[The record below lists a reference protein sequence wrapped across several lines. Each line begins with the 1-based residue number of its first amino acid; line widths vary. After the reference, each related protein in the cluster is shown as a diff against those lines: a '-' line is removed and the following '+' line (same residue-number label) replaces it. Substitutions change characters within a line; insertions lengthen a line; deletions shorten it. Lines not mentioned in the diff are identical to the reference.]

1 MIIHEV
7 LSQLEKASAPVIK
20 VLQAH
25 AAGKTL
31 VLGFKSGI
39 VLKEHRTAV
48 PARLLVING
57 AVIYKQDG
65 VSVTLGKYADLEIPV
80 DVLHSVEA
88 QEDSICLLLVAKPAI

>member
-7 LSQLEKASAPVIK
+7 LAQLEKANDPVIK

-31 VLGFKSGI
+31 VIGFKSGMI
-39 VLKEHRTAV
+39 LKEHRTAV
-48 PARLLVING
+48 PARLLVIDG
-57 AVIYKQDG
+57 SVTYKQEG
-65 VSVTLGKYADLEIPV
+65 VSITLAKYADLEIPV

-88 QEDSICLLLVAKPAI
+88 KEDSICLLLVAKPTI

>member
-7 LSQLEKASAPVIK
+7 LAQLEKANDPVIK

-31 VLGFKSGI
+31 VIGFKSGMI
-39 VLKEHRTAV
+39 LKEHRTAV
-48 PARLLVING
+48 PARLLVIDG
-57 AVIYKQDG
+57 SVTYKQEG
-65 VSVTLGKYADLEIPV
+65 VSITLAKYADLGIPV

-88 QEDSICLLLVAKPAI
+88 KEDSICLLFVAKPTI

>member
-7 LSQLEKASAPVIK
+7 LAQLEKAAAPVIK

-31 VLGFKSGI
+31 VIGFKSGMI
-39 VLKEHRTAV
+39 LKEHRTTV
-48 PARLLVING
+48 PARLLVI
-57 AVIYKQDG
+57 DG
-65 VSVTLGKYADLEIPV
+65 SVTYRQEGVAITLAKYADLEIPV

-88 QEDSICLLLVAKPAI
+88 QEDSLCLLLVAKPAI